1 MGNIILVPFR
11 ARIAVQIGIVHPQ
24 IGRLAGS
31 DGSAA
36 PPPMHRRSLLSVVTA
51 TFLAGCGW
59 QTTRT
64 DEATRPG
71 ASNERRDDRNG
82 NETAEPLPEREAGD
96 TLIEQTGE
104 QLILPVAKF
113 REWTDREGW
122 EEESIQTTN
131 ACRRFD
137 LSVSDETIRR
147 CEYCTIVAEDEAS
160 AIDEYETFADVSG
173 KLKILDTRE
182 RRLQEQDVG
191 LEIGN
196 EAVVHQGS
204 LATREEGLQTGDRQ
218 IMTRIRI
225 VFRDRNVVGTIDYT
239 ERTWAGEGIE
249 LKGPRDLADLAVRL
263 HDHWREQ

>member
-1 MGNIILVPFR
+1 VVPFR

-71 ASNERRDDRNG
+71 ASNERRDGSSESNG
-82 NETAEPLPEREAGD
+82 TPEPLPEREAGE

-104 QLILPVAKF
+104 ELLLPVAEF

-122 EEESIQTTN
+122 EEQNIQTTH
-131 ACRRFD
+131 ACRKID

-160 AIDEYETFADVSG
+160 AIDEYETFADISG
-173 KLKILDTRE
+173 KLKIKDHRE
-182 RRLQEQDVG
+182 KRLQEKDVD

-249 LKGPRDLADLAVRL
+249 LKGPPELADLAVRL
-263 HDHWREQ
+263 HDHWREE